1 MALEN
6 FFKHFKDRRMPDE
19 LYGMDMED
27 FKIIRKRDG
36 VAERTINFEIG
47 VVRAFYNWLINTHD
61 VPTFNPAGK
70 VKALRVPE
78 NPRRALSR
86 DAIAAFLTAAES
98 AKDQRENLLVRLV
111 LTTGMRR
118 MELAGLKWSWIDL
131 EHQMIYLPAD
141 AVKNWHGREIPLRSD
156 IVELLKNAPKVGKDG
171 FVFKGWQA
179 PDAIT
184 WHWKKVA
191 KQAGQPKVGIHQAR
205 RAYATYMHRAGADL
219 RTVQALLGHR
229 NITTTAMYLSPAD
242 TVETRKLLDALP
254 V

>member
-1 MALEN
+1 
-6 FFKHFKDRRMPDE
+6 
-19 LYGMDMED
+19 MED

-36 VAERTINFEIG
+36 VKERTINFEIG

-86 DAIAAFLTAAES
+86 DAIAAFLTAAET

-118 MELAGLKWSWIDL
+118 MELAGLKWNWIDF
-131 EHQMIYLPAD
+131 EHQMVYLPAD
-141 AVKNWHGREIPLRSD
+141 DVKNWRGREIPLRPD
-156 IVELLKNAPKVGKDG
+156 IVELLKFYAPGKDG
-171 FVFKGWQA
+171 FVFKGWQT
-179 PDAIT
+179 PDSIA
-184 WHWKKVA
+184 WHWQKIA
-191 KQAGQPKVGIHQAR
+191 RRAGQAKVGIHQAR

-219 RTVQALLGHR
+219 RTIQELLGHR
-229 NITTTAMYLSPAD
+229 DITTTAMYLSPAD